1 MRKPLSAFFLLL
13 LFLSISFYLS
23 ARESYEDYRGPKD
36 KYANKDKPL
45 SEIRTGDS
53 EDLMDD
59 LRGAVRDEIDQSL
72 SKERKA
78 SKKTINKDSLIK
90 DVKKIVKEEIED
102 AIRIKDKKYLT
113 KHTFEVGGFISF
125 QSIGLAGTPVDTNLI
140 LKIFPVFN
148 YFVIPNMALSF
159 KATAEFNF
167 TANTQ
172 AFDIGTGPL
181 FAFGLDKKDE
191 ICFYTAIYIG
201 MSMRS
206 GSTAV
211 GFRVTDEIGI
221 KFVLTKGLVLSIGVG
236 FAFDNS
242 SVTVTGF
249 QNLII
254 PAVGI
259 TGYF

>member
-1 MRKPLSAFFLLL
+1 MSRLFPVFSLALLL
-13 LFLSISFYLS
+13 LSISIYLS
-23 ARESYEDYRGPKD
+23 ARESYEDYRGPKE

-78 SKKTINKDSLIK
+78 SKKTINKDALIT

-102 AIRIKDKKYLT
+102 AIRIKDKKYLSKNT
-113 KHTFEVGGFISF
+113 IEIGGFISF

-140 LKIFPVFN
+140 LKLFPVFN
-148 YFVIPNMALSF
+148 YFFIPNFSLSF

-167 TANTQ
+167 TGNTQ

-181 FAFGLDKKDE
+181 FVFGLDKRDE
-191 ICFYTAIYIG
+191 ICFYTAIYVGI
-201 MSMRS
+201 SLRS
-206 GSTAV
+206 GSAAV
-211 GFRVTDEIGI
+211 GFRVTDEIGL
-221 KFVLTKGLVLSIGVG
+221 KFVLTRGLILSIGVG
-236 FAFDNS
+236 FAFDS
-242 SVTVTGF
+242 SAVTVTGF